1 MRRNRFFRR
10 VALVAVLACF
20 VVGCNT
26 GLPNHSGSYNTAA
39 ALKLPPDK
47 VPTIFRMD

>member
-1 MRRNRFFRR
+1 MRRTIFRR

-26 GLPNHSGSYNTAA
+26 GRRTIPDLTIAA